1 MVKRYVHSMYLPFTT
16 LCMHQTY
23 VLPFFF
29 SSFTPFPP
37 SLLPEGNVCLMR
49 HSSFLF
55 FFACSPAKLRLTF
68 IFTLYYLIPPLP
80 ATTKLIRMTLS
91 NVLIFYLYKIE
102 TFIAFLNSFLNHIIL
117 MGIVI
122 LLKYI
127 ISMGSVILLNHV
139 ILMGSIILLVSIFL
153 LISIILIMTILN

>member
-1 MVKRYVHSMYLPFTT
+1 MFIQCMCHSPSD
-16 LCMHQTY
+16 LC
-23 VLPFFF
+23 
-29 SSFTPFPP
+29 SSFFLFFTYSVFPFP
-37 SLLPEGNVCLMR
+37 LAKRKVCLMC

-139 ILMGSIILLVSIFL
+139 ILMGSIILLVSILYCSL
-153 LISIILIMTILN
+153 LF